1 MKGQQHILDDKIT
14 FKEIV
19 ERFRIW
25 IGFFLSKWK
34 FLFLAGIIGAV
45 IGALVSIIKKPVYHA
60 ETTFVLEESDMGG
73 LNQMSGLA
81 SLMGINIG
89 SLGGSSSGIFQGDN
103 IMELYKSDNMLGKT
117 LLSPFDSELLLI
129 DRFIEFNELSD
140 KWKRKVDLDQMDF
153 SISREMFT
161 VTQDSVVKEI
171 SKIIRE
177 KYLAVEKP
185 NRKLSIIQVNI
196 SSKDEHFAKVFN
208 ETLVD
213 NVNSFYFETKTKKT
227 AENVGILQVQSDS
240 VRAVLDENLV
250 EFAGMA
256 DKIPFPNPL
265 LQTATVEGRKKQID
279 IQAASAV
286 YAEITKN
293 LEIAKVNHRNNSPL
307 IQIIDGPRLPL
318 RMTKIK
324 LLKGIVFGGII
335 FFFLALAYLYFRK
348 LYSLHFTG
356 S

>member
-14 FKEIV
+14 FREIV
-19 ERFRIW
+19 ERSRNW
-25 IGFFLSKWK
+25 IGFFLSQWK
-34 FLFLAGIIGAV
+34 ILFLAAIIGAGF
-45 IGALVSIIKKPVYHA
+45 GALASIIKKPVYHA

-81 SLMGINIG
+81 SLLGINIG

-117 LLSPFDSELLLI
+117 LLSPFNSESLLI
-129 DRFIEFNELSD
+129 DRFIEFNKLSK
-140 KWKRKVDLDQMDF
+140 KWQRKVNLDKMDF
-153 SISREMFT
+153 SISRSLFT

-171 SKIIRE
+171 SKLIRE
-177 KYLAVEKP
+177 KHLAVEKP

-196 SSKDEHFAKVFN
+196 SSKDEAFAKVFN
-208 ETLVD
+208 ETLVE

-240 VRAVLDENLV
+240 VRRVLDENLV
-250 EFAGMA
+250 EFAGMS
-256 DKIPFPNPL
+256 DRIPFPNPL
-265 LQTATVEGRKKQID
+265 LQSATVEGRKKQID

-307 IQIIDGPRLPL
+307 IQIIDAPMFPL
-318 RMTKIK
+318 RMTRIK
-324 LLKGIVFGGII
+324 LLKGIVFGAA
-335 FFFLALAYLYFRK
+335 FFVFLALAILYFRRI
-348 LYSLHFTG
+348 SSMHFTG
-356 S
+356 N

>member
-14 FKEIV
+14 FREIV
-19 ERFRIW
+19 ERSRNW
-25 IGFFLSKWK
+25 IGFFLSQWK
-34 FLFLAGIIGAV
+34 ILFLAAIIGAGF
-45 IGALVSIIKKPVYHA
+45 GALASILKKPVYHA

-81 SLMGINIG
+81 SLLGINIG

-103 IMELYKSDNMLGKT
+103 ILELYKSDNMLGKT
-117 LLSPFDSELLLI
+117 LLSPFNSESLLI
-129 DRFIEFNELSD
+129 DRFIEFNELSK
-140 KWKRKVDLDQMDF
+140 KWQRKVNLDQLDF
-153 SISREMFT
+153 SISRERFT

-171 SKIIRE
+171 SKLIRE
-177 KYLAVEKP
+177 KQLAVEKP

-196 SSKDEHFAKVFN
+196 SSKDQAFAKVFN
-208 ETLVD
+208 ETLVE

-256 DKIPFPNPL
+256 DRIPFPNPL

-307 IQIIDGPRLPL
+307 IQIIDAPKFPL
-318 RMTKIK
+318 RMTRIK
-324 LLKGIVFGGII
+324 LLKGIVFGAA
-335 FFFLALAYLYFRK
+335 FFVFLALAILYFRRI
-348 LYSLHFTG
+348 YSLHFTG
-356 S
+356 N

>member
-14 FKEIV
+14 FREIV
-19 ERFRIW
+19 ERSRNW
-25 IGFFLSKWK
+25 IGFFLSQWK
-34 FLFLAGIIGAV
+34 ILFLAAIIGAGF
-45 IGALVSIIKKPVYHA
+45 GALASIIKKPVYHA

-81 SLMGINIG
+81 SLLGINIG

-103 IMELYKSDNMLGKT
+103 ILELYKSDNMLGKT
-117 LLSPFDSELLLI
+117 LLSPFNSESLLI
-129 DRFIEFNELSD
+129 DRFIEFNELSK
-140 KWKRKVDLDQMDF
+140 KWQRKVNLDQLDF
-153 SISREMFT
+153 SISRERFT

-171 SKIIRE
+171 SKLIRE
-177 KYLAVEKP
+177 KQLAVEKP

-196 SSKDEHFAKVFN
+196 SSKDQAFAKVFN
-208 ETLVD
+208 ETLVE

-256 DKIPFPNPL
+256 DRIPFPNPL

-307 IQIIDGPRLPL
+307 IQIIDAPKFPL
-318 RMTKIK
+318 RMTRIK
-324 LLKGIVFGGII
+324 LLKGIVFGAA
-335 FFFLALAYLYFRK
+335 FFVFLALAILYFRRI
-348 LYSLHFTG
+348 YSLHFTG
-356 S
+356 N

>member
-14 FKEIV
+14 FIEIV
-19 ERFRIW
+19 ERSRNW
-25 IGFFLSKWK
+25 IGFFLSEWK
-34 FLFLAGIIGAV
+34 ILFLAAIIGAGF
-45 IGALVSIIKKPVYHA
+45 GALASILKKPVYHA
-60 ETTFVLEESDMGG
+60 ETTFVLEDSDMGG

-81 SLMGINIG
+81 SLLGINIG

-117 LLSPFDSELLLI
+117 LLSPFNSESLLI
-129 DRFIEFNELSD
+129 DRFIEFNKLSK
-140 KWKRKVDLDQMDF
+140 KWQRKVNLDQMDF
-153 SISREMFT
+153 SISRERFT

-171 SKIIRE
+171 SKLIRE
-177 KYLAVEKP
+177 KHLAVEKP

-196 SSKDEHFAKVFN
+196 RSKDEAFAKVFN
-208 ETLVD
+208 ETLVE

-240 VRAVLDENLV
+240 VRRVLDENLV
-250 EFAGMA
+250 EFAGMS
-256 DKIPFPNPL
+256 DRIPFPNPL
-265 LQTATVEGRKKQID
+265 LQSATVEGRKKQID

-307 IQIIDGPRLPL
+307 IQIIDEPRFPL

-324 LLKGIVFGGII
+324 LLKGIVFGAA
-335 FFFLALAYLYFRK
+335 FFVFLALAILYFRRI
-348 LYSLHFTG
+348 YSLHFTG
-356 S
+356 N